1 MIDDL
6 NAKFALADA
15 LIFAPGQG
23 DLTRAI
29 IHTPACRG
37 EIYLHGA
44 HLTRWHP
51 AGHDQVLWM
60 SEHSN
65 FLYDMP
71 IRGGIPICFPWFG
84 GNKPADQPKAPA
96 HGYARIQPWQVLE
109 TNHTAQ
115 GVGITLTTTIGHYDL
130 AYHVDL
136 GEQLHLALTVTNTAD
151 QPQTFEEAL
160 HTYFT
165 VSQIKAIN
173 VTGLGG
179 AEYKNTVGGAN
190 TQHTQDDAPI
200 TFNAETD
207 RIYESSGEVVLR
219 DPGLDRDIHIIKGYS
234 ASTVVWNP
242 WTTKAAAMPDFGN
255 DEWPGMVCVES
266 ANVGPNAVTLAAGES
281 HAMTTTIK
289 VERHA

>member
-1 MIDDL
+1 MIDTL
-6 NAKFALADA
+6 NTQFALGDA

-51 AGHDQVLWM
+51 AGHDEVLWM
-60 SEHSN
+60 SQKSN

-96 HGYARIQPWQVLE
+96 HGYARIRPWQVVE
-109 TNHTAQ
+109 TDHTAQ
-115 GVGITLTTTIGHYDL
+115 GIGITLGTTIGGYDL
-130 AYHVDL
+130 AFHADF
-136 GEQLHLALTVTNTAD
+136 GQQLHLALTVTNNAKH
-151 QPQTFEEAL
+151 PQTFEEAL

-165 VSQIKAIN
+165 VSQIKRISI
-173 VTGLGG
+173 TGLSG
-179 AEYKNTVGGAN
+179 AAYKNTVGGAN

-200 TFNAETD
+200 TFTAETD
-207 RIYESSGEVVLR
+207 RIYRSEGAVLLH
-219 DPGLDRDIHIIKGYS
+219 DPGLDRDIHILKGNS
-234 ASTVVWNP
+234 KSTVVWNP
-242 WTTKAAAMPDFGN
+242 WTAKAAAMPDFGD

-266 ANVGPNAVTLAAGES
+266 ANVAPDAVTLPAGES
-281 HAMTTTIK
+281 HTLTTTIK
-289 VERHA
+289 VERNS